1 MRQNYQTT
9 TGKRHVR
16 ISVVDPYT
24 LYLNPDPGFWF
35 NLDPVRIDGYVISF
49 GREKNVK
56 IVSVGC
62 MDDYFFLSLILH
74 LLPLI
79 YPFFTYVDPVLYRYL
94 EYGSGSTTLVCTY
107 VCA

>member
-1 MRQNYQTT
+1 M
-9 TGKRHVR
+9 
-16 ISVVDPYT
+16 
-24 LYLNPDPGFWF
+24 
-35 NLDPVRIDGYVISF
+35 DPVRIDGYVISF

-94 EYGSGSTTLVCTY
+94 EYGSGSTTLDLLVLDT
-107 VCA
+107 VGDSVLDPDSGVFWIRVLKKRF